1 MVGRKDKKKEIAA
14 SRKYDKFIFP
24 DKVLYDEK

>member
-1 MVGRKDKKKEIAA
+1 MADRKDKVQEIA
-14 SRKYDKFIFP
+14 SSWKYDRFIFP